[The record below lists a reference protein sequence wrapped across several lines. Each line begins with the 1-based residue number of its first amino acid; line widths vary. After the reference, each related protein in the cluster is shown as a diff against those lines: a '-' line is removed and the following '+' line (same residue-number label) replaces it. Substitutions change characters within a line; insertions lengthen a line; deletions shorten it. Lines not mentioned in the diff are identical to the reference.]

1 MFEIVQ
7 SFSYSIRRRTMD
19 VATALLDASRRLSEG
34 EAMKD
39 KSGDHQQRDS
49 WLGSWGG
56 RSR

>member
-1 MFEIVQ
+1 
-7 SFSYSIRRRTMD
+7 MD

-39 KSGDHQQRDS
+39 KRGDHQQRDS
-49 WLGSWGG
+49 WFGSWGG